1 MCDIADA
8 IEQLATAIE
17 DQPSVI
23 RIWTVATLASRL
35 RLEVA
40 ISASPDPVDA
50 IVEFGEIWADSVAQ
64 QLADEPHRQ
73 GDALR
78 AAHTVVQRLLA
89 HVPAADSLRPATLH

>member
-1 MCDIADA
+1 MQDIADA
-8 IEQLATAIE
+8 IEKLAIAIE

-35 RLEVA
+35 GLEVA

-50 IVEFGEIWADSVAQ
+50 IEDLGEIWADSVVQ
-64 QLADEPHRQ
+64 QLEDEPHRQ
-73 GDALR
+73 GDTLR

-89 HVPAADSLRPATLH
+89 HVPAADSPRPATLH